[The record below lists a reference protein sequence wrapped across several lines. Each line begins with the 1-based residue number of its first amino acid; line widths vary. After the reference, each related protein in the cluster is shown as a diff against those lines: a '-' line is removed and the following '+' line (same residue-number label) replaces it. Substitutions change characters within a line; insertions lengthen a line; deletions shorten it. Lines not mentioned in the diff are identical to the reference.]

1 MAQTVKSLQSER
13 PDFNPCVRKIP
24 GEGNGNPLHYS
35 CLGNSTD
42 RGAWRANSP
51 WGRKVLGT
59 TKKLALPLFF
69 FSHPLWSSVVKNPP
83 ANVGDTGNLSWIP
96 WVMKIP
102 WRKKWQPTP
111 VFLPGKSHGERSMVG
126 YSPWGHKESNTTQ
139 QLSTYTHPLNEASFL
154 FMSVILM
161 TY

>member
-69 FSHPLWSSVVKNPP
+69 FSTPIMELSGKESTCQCRRHRKFELDPLGHEDSLEKEMATHSSIL
-83 ANVGDTGNLSWIP
+83 AWE
-96 WVMKIP
+96 IP
-102 WRKKWQPTP
+102 WREE
-111 VFLPGKSHGERSMVG
+111 HGGLQSMG
-126 YSPWGHKESNTTQ
+126 LQSS
-139 QLSTYTHPLNEASFL
+139 
-154 FMSVILM
+154 
-161 TY
+161 